1 MNSHQR
7 VKASASGQP
16 LQRRFGRW
24 QPFVVSVAGICG
36 SALCAALL
44 FSALARAD
52 LGLSNME
59 LRVTILAN
67 SCNVSQDSQSQT
79 VDLGTWA
86 SRQFAATPQSP
97 VPTRFVV
104 TLENCGAAAAG
115 VEVTFNG
122 GGDTVD
128 NTLLALSQDSTAT
141 NLAVAILDEERN
153 RIAIGQASQV
163 YALAANAQSVPLVF
177 YGQYVATGG
186 PVTAGSANA
195 DATFTLT
202 YQ

>member
-1 MNSHQR
+1 MNAHQR
-7 VKASASGQP
+7 VKAGIDGRP
-16 LQRRFGRW
+16 LRRRFGRW
-24 QPFVVSVAGICG
+24 QPFAVSAAGICG
-36 SALCAALL
+36 SALCATLL
-44 FSALARAD
+44 LGALARAD
-52 LGLSNME
+52 LGLTNLE

-79 VDLGTWA
+79 VDLATWA

-97 VPTRFVV
+97 VPTRFVI
-104 TLENCGAAAAG
+104 TLENCGAAAG
-115 VEVTFNG
+115 VEITFNG
-122 GGDTVD
+122 DVD
-128 NTLLALSQDSTAT
+128 SVDGTLLALSQDSTAA
-141 NLAVAILDEERN
+141 NLGVAILDEDRN
-153 RIAIGQASQV
+153 RIAIGQPSQV